1 MKQTLFMKRL
11 LLFVCTLLPLIGA
24 SEMKAQSISSG
35 KTFRLKNQRAGY
47 LYKSGDNIAGT
58 SSASQASVFT
68 LVTNSTLSG
77 GIYYLYDVTNNAFVH
92 HTGDNPNNPGSYGNY
107 ASESEPETHM
117 LVSAAFWLESTD
129 NSTYPYK
136 IRGNMGNYLNVDSQ
150 PGYACFNTWSSTDAG
165 NSFAIE
171 YLDNISS
178 ESETYQRALK
188 LLDNYFSYAELS
200 DDNTKLS
207 FYYNN
212 ERYNCSGTTF
222 SLNTGTNDP
231 GWYDYRESITSVK
244 FSDLTTFKTY
254 FKPTSTYHWF
264 SGMINLTEI
273 QNLYNLNTSEVT
285 NMRGMFINCSKLTSL
300 NVHGFNTSN
309 VTDMYFMFAGCSGLT
324 SLDVSNF
331 NTSNVTTMM
340 GMFQN
345 CTNLT
350 SLDLSNFNTAN
361 CTSLYQTFYNCKKL
375 QTVDV
380 SNFNT
385 AKVADMRSTF
395 ENCNALTNVDVSGF
409 NTAKVTTMSHMFTG
423 CSALTSL
430 DVSGFNTEKVT
441 AMNYMFDHCSKLTSL
456 DVSGFNTA
464 KVTNMSNMFCYCSKL
479 TDLDVSGFNTAK
491 VTDMS
496 YMFRGC
502 YLLKE
507 LNVSSFNT
515 ALVTKM
521 DYMFANCDSLTTIYA
536 SNVWTTTAVTSSSLM
551 FTMSRKLVGGAG
563 TTYKE
568 SNPKDA
574 TYAHI
579 DGGTGNPGYLTS
591 NIISFADANVKAI
604 CIANWDTDGDG
615 ELSIAEAAAVTSDQM
630 GTTFSENKNITS
642 FNELRFFT
650 GLDRL
655 RMDAFYNCTALQ
667 SITLPESLISIGTD
681 CFWCCS
687 SLQALHIP
695 KSVTSIG
702 NYITAGCAALETIT
716 VDPGNTVLASP
727 NNCNAIIKEGTL
739 LVAGCKNTVIP
750 DGVTTIGVA
759 SMNGFSLTNIVIPAS
774 VTEIQMNGFGK
785 NGTLQTVTM
794 LATEP
799 PLLQRGAF
807 GPTATLQENCILIV
821 PDDSREAYL
830 TAEAGSQAF
839 TYAETFKEI
848 RTASFS
854 NHAHINNVEATT
866 SDLATLAVINNDV
879 VENKPTISV
888 TAGAPAYFN
897 INDFNGWWQKKVGGE
912 FTNVY
917 SGLFTP
923 GTWRFHCQVRIDG
936 DDATSNVLASPLTVK
951 VNDVEWTVEYVNQ
964 ADDYSFCFV
973 SSPEIEVTA
982 PNEVINFADANVK
995 NICVTSWDTD
1005 GDGELSTVEA
1015 ASVTNLQG
1023 WAKQDII
1030 PGNTYFIR
1038 NVGTGQFLTGGNQ
1051 WGTQISLSED
1061 QTPYIQIRVESLP
1074 AEDQAAYPNCYML
1087 RLDGSYTFGTLTRTD
1102 TYLFRYGIDDTSIG
1116 FVDAPNTDVCR
1127 YFRIVKNANGHY
1139 TIQSAPGLSGLNTD
1153 GSEYAGG
1160 DGPGVPVFFNLG
1172 ETNPYIEWDFV
1183 STSPNGFNGTNIT
1196 SFNELQYFTGLTE
1209 IPENTFY
1216 SCSDLQS
1223 ITFPTSITKI
1233 GSFAFAGCAALQ
1245 DLVIPEGVTE
1255 IDAFAFRNYT
1265 GLVTL
1270 PTTVTSIGS
1279 YAFENCSGLKVSW
1292 TTPPAANGLLNND
1305 QFGQEHADPKKP
1317 LYVPLG
1323 SYDAYDIPY
1332 WWRFDIREY
1341 GIITFADANVKAI
1354 CVGNWDT
1361 DHDGEL
1367 SAEEAQAVP
1376 SWQFYEVFKDNTN
1389 ITSFDELQYFTGL
1402 DYIPE
1407 SAFNSCTNLSSITL
1421 PRTLTEIKGWAFF
1434 GCSALTSIDIPEGVT
1449 SIGESAFYGC
1459 NQLTSLGLTLNHQL
1473 QTIGQWAFTNT
1484 SLQRFTI
1491 PATVTSMDNA
1501 FQAQTTVVPRY
1512 VTAPWWEPI
1521 DITENTFPMR
1531 AQATLFVPEGQE
1543 DAYRNALYWQDFG
1556 AIVAP
1561 IYFSDPVVKAICV
1574 ANWDTNGDGELTKA
1588 EAAAVTTLG
1597 TAFKGNTEIQSFN
1610 ELQYFTGL
1618 EDGSEW
1624 HNHILTFEAFQGCT
1638 NLVAVTLPPN
1648 ITRIHNRAFMG
1659 CSSLKYVYGMP
1670 DAVTVLGDATFSGCS
1685 SLTSINLPASLLMI
1699 NTNLFYGCS
1708 SLRWIN
1714 IPEGVT
1720 YYGDEAFAGCS
1731 ALTKVTVNNPTPAT
1745 GSNINNDPFPT
1756 RADITL
1762 VVPPHTSDAYSTA
1775 TYWQEFKNFQEQEPA
1790 WLTYTD
1796 ENGDIYQYE
1805 PGYSAQLYHYADKNG
1820 RTTFVM
1826 PESITV
1832 DGVTYPVTA
1841 IARLYSGY
1849 LQSLTIPASVTTVKD
1864 EAFSCLIVPDQ
1875 GFTLKEIRMLG
1886 SEPPAAGSFMSWANS
1901 LVMYNHEM
1909 QHQFPDDPSKQV
1921 SFKDILLEVP
1931 AGTKADYQ
1939 AANLWKEFTVKENEA
1954 YAHVSADGTTLTFY
1968 YDELKAT
1975 RDGHVYPLNEDY
1987 DLPQW
1992 TSNAWNNSIQTV
2004 VFNTSFAKARPTTT
2018 AKWFVNMEQLT
2029 TITGLENLNTS
2040 EVTNMMQMFSYCK
2053 QLTTL
2058 DLSTL
2063 NTEKVQTMYGMFMG
2077 CENLTSLNLSN
2088 FNTAA
2093 VFDMS
2098 RMFTLCTRLS
2108 TLDISSFNTANV
2120 TLIGNMFSL
2129 CESLMTIYV
2138 GNGWTTANVDKS
2150 NLNNYCDM
2158 FLGDNMLE
2166 GGAETRYMDYGWST
2180 EFNDDIEYARVDAP
2194 DAPGYLTF
2202 KANFVQGDVNG
2213 DGAVTIADVTALV
2226 NIILGKTQAPASG
2239 VADVNGDH
2247 ATTIADVTAL
2257 VNIILGKN

>member
-1 MKQTLFMKRL
+1 M
-11 LLFVCTLLPLIGA
+11 IGV
-24 SEMKAQSISSG
+24 SQLKAQSISSG

-68 LVTNSTLSG
+68 LVTNSTLNG

-200 DDNTKLS
+200 SDNTKLT
-207 FYYNN
+207 FYYDNQRASR
-212 ERYNCSGTTF
+212 EGTTY
-222 SLNTGTNDP
+222 SLNTGNNDP
-231 GWYDYRESITSVK
+231 GWYNYRESITSVE

-254 FKPTSTYHWF
+254 FKPTSTYRWF
-264 SGMINLTEI
+264 NGMTNLTDI
-273 QNLYNLNTSEVT
+273 HSLYNLNTSEVT
-285 NMRGMFINCSKLTSL
+285 NMRGMFYGCSKLTSL
-300 NVHGFNTSN
+300 DFSGFNTEK
-309 VTDMYFMFAGCSGLT
+309 VTDMAFMFQHCPSLTSLNVSSFNTASVTDMTAMFDGCSSLT
-324 SLDVSNF
+324 SLDVS
-331 NTSNVTTMM
+331 
-340 GMFQN
+340 G
-345 CTNLT
+345 
-350 SLDLSNFNTAN
+350 FNTAN
-361 CTSLYQTFYNCKKL
+361 VTNMTQMFYNCSKL
-375 QTVDV
+375 T
-380 SNFNT
+380 T
-385 AKVADMRSTF
+385 
-395 ENCNALTNVDVSGF
+395 LDVSGF
-409 NTAKVTTMSHMFTG
+409 NTAKVGNFSMMFYN
-423 CSALTSL
+423 CQKLTSL
-430 DVSGFNTEKVT
+430 DVSGFNTAKATTMSSMFSGCSSLTSLDVSDFNTEKVT
-441 AMNYMFDHCSKLTSL
+441 AMNYMFNNCSKLTSL

-464 KVTNMSNMFCYCSKL
+464 NVTNMSYMFYYCSKVPN
-479 TDLDVSGFNTAK
+479 LDVSGFNTAK
-491 VTDMS
+491 VTDIS

-502 YLLKE
+502 NLLKE

-521 DYMFANCDSLTTIYA
+521 DYMFANCGSLTTIYA
-536 SNVWTTTAVTSSSLM
+536 SDTWTTNAVTSSSSM
-551 FTMSRKLVGGAG
+551 FSGSTKIVGGAG
-563 TTYKE
+563 TTYN
-568 SNPKDA
+568 SNA
-574 TYAHI
+574 TNANYAHI
-579 DGGTGNPGYLTS
+579 DGGTANPGYLTS
-591 NIISFADANVKAI
+591 DKISFADANVKAI
-604 CIANWDTDGDG
+604 CVANWDTNGDG
-615 ELSIAEAAAVTSDQM
+615 ELSLAEAAAVTSDQM

-667 SITLPESLISIGTD
+667 SITLPESLTSIGID
-681 CFWCCS
+681 CFWDCS
-687 SLQALHIP
+687 SLKALHIP

-716 VDPGNTVLASP
+716 VDPENTVLASP

-750 DGVTTIGVA
+750 DGITTIGVA

-854 NHAHINNVEATT
+854 NHVHINNVEATT

-879 VENKPTISV
+879 VENRPTISV

-897 INDFNGWWQKKVGGE
+897 INGFNGWWQKKVGGE

-951 VNDVEWTVEYVNQ
+951 VNDVEWTVEYVNL

-973 SSPEIEVTA
+973 SSPEIEVTV

-995 NICVTSWDTD
+995 AICVANWDTD

-1030 PGNTYFIR
+1030 PDNTYFIR

-1087 RLDGSYTFGTLTRTD
+1087 RLDGSYTFGTISKTD
-1102 TYLFRYGIDDTSIG
+1102 TYLFRYGRDDTSIG

-1139 TIQSAPGLSGLNTD
+1139 TIQSAPGLSGLNTN

-1160 DGPGVPVFFNLG
+1160 DGPGAPVFFNLG

-1255 IDAFAFRNYT
+1255 IDAFAFRDYT

-1317 LYVPLG
+1317 LYVPIG
-1323 SYDAYDIPY
+1323 SYEAFDIPY

-1341 GIITFADANVKAI
+1341 GIIPFEDEDLEMYLFFALGGNVEGH
-1354 CVGNWDT
+1354 VT
-1361 DHDGEL
+1361 
-1367 SAEEAQAVP
+1367 AEEAAAVTNF
-1376 SWQFYEVFKDNTN
+1376 SELSLDGYKTELTTFKE
-1389 ITSFDELQYFTGL
+1389 FKYFTGL
-1402 DYIPE
+1402 TGIPSDAFRGFTNLTSIALPRTMTAIPDGAFINCSSLTDVDIPE
-1407 SAFNSCTNLSSITL
+1407 SVISIGLSAFNSCSS
-1421 PRTLTEIKGWAFF
+1421 LTELK
-1434 GCSALTSIDIPEGVT
+1434 LPPLLE
-1449 SIGESAFYGC
+1449 
-1459 NQLTSLGLTLNHQL
+1459 
-1473 QTIGQWAFTNT
+1473 TIGAYAFTN
-1484 SLQRFTI
+1484 SGLQRFNI
-1491 PATVTSMDNA
+1491 PAFATDFNDAFAATS
-1501 FQAQTTVVPRY
+1501 TVVPLY
-1512 VTAPWWEPI
+1512 VTTEWTEPVA
-1521 DITENTFPMR
+1521 ITENTFPQR
-1531 AQATLFVPEGQE
+1531 SQATLFVPLGSEE
-1543 DAYRNALYWQDFG
+1543 TYAEAPYWQDFG
-1556 AIVAP
+1556 HIVGH
-1561 IYFSDPVVKAICV
+1561 IIFEDPTVKAICIEHF
-1574 ANWDTNGDGELTKA
+1574 DTNHDGELTIA
-1588 EAAAVTTLG
+1588 EAEAVTSFGSYYDDPNSLIF
-1597 TAFKGNTEIQSFN
+1597 AGNSEIQSFN
-1610 ELQYFTGL
+1610 ELKYFTGL
-1618 EDGSEW
+1618 QD
-1624 HNHILTFEAFQGCT
+1624 IEAFAFAYCENLASITLPSNIKTIGNQAFQST
-1638 NLVAVTLPPN
+1638 NL
-1648 ITRIHNRAFMG
+1648 H
-1659 CSSLKYVYGMP
+1659 
-1670 DAVTVLGDATFSGCS
+1670 
-1685 SLTSINLPASLLMI
+1685 SIE
-1699 NTNLFYGCS
+1699 
-1708 SLRWIN
+1708 

-1720 YYGDEAFAGCS
+1720 TIYGAAFYNCKQLTNVILPSTLLRISTNAFNGCS
-1731 ALTKVTVNNPTPAT
+1731 NLRFIEIPESVTEFGNYTFNNCTALTQVRVKWDTPLEIGDA
-1745 GSNINNDPFPT
+1745 DPFPT

-1805 PGYSAQLYHYADKNG
+1805 PGYSAQLYHYADKSG

-1841 IARLYSGY
+1841 IAGLHSGY
-1849 LQSLTIPASVTTVKD
+1849 LQSLIIPASVTTVKD
-1864 EAFSCLIVPDQ
+1864 EAFSCLIAPDQ
-1875 GFTLKEIRMLG
+1875 GLTLKEIRMLG
-1886 SEPPAAGSFMSWANS
+1886 SEPPVAGRFDGWRIS
-1901 LVMYNHEM
+1901 LVGYNMQM
-1909 QHQFPDDPSKQV
+1909 QHQYPDDPSKQV

-1939 AANLWKEFTVKENEA
+1939 AANLWKEFTVKEDEA

-1968 YDELKAT
+1968 YDELKTT
-1975 RDGHVYPLNEDY
+1975 RDGHVYPLNEEY

-2004 VFNTSFAKARPTTT
+2004 VFDTSFAKARPTTT

-2040 EVTNMMQMFSYCK
+2040 EVTNMSQMFSYCK
-2053 QLTTL
+2053 QLTAL

-2063 NTEKVQTMYGMFMG
+2063 NTEKVQTMYGMFLG

-2093 VFDMS
+2093 VFNLS

-2120 TLIGNMFSL
+2120 TIITNMFSL
-2129 CESLMTIYV
+2129 CGSLMTIYV
-2138 GNGWTTANVDKS
+2138 GNGWSTANVDKS

-2166 GGAETRYMDYGWST
+2166 GGAGTRYMDYQWST
-2180 EFNDDIEYARVDAP
+2180 EGNDDIEYARVDAP
-2194 DAPGYLTF
+2194 GAPGYLTF
-2202 KANFVQGDVNG
+2202 NGAFIQGDVNG
-2213 DGAVTIADVTALV
+2213 DGSVTIADVTALV